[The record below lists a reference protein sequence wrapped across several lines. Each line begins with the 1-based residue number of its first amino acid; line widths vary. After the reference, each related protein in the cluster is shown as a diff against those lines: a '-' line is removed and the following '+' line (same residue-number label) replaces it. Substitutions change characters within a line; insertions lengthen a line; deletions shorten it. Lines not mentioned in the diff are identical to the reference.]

1 MLPDEQQLGQVDGR
15 ADIPCQL
22 AVRSLDELRPHPSYV
37 RHQLSV
43 TVSQL
48 STLIELGSVAFQQ
61 PIVISRDAIIVDG
74 YARWELARR
83 QGRPTILC
91 LEYHLTEEE
100 ALRWLIQ
107 THRPIRGLNSYCRT
121 LLALDLAPSLQEAA
135 RTNQR
140 IGGQSKGSSY
150 LTEAQK
156 IDVRSK
162 TAATASVSSGN
173 VAKAEKVARSAPSNV
188 SDALKSSEIRIHKAW
203 QWSPLSLQQQAKK
216 LEEHRSQKGTNQTS
230 RRLIQKH
237 VAQLAPAQLIPP
249 SLGEL
254 LKPLLPD
261 RAVVLDSIVVS
272 EIDAPGKI
280 VYFPKDAMVCLGKA
294 EEPT

>member
-1 MLPDEQQLGQVDGR
+1 MLPDEQQLRQIDGR
-15 ADIPCQL
+15 PDIPCQL

-61 PIVISRDAIIVDG
+61 PIVISRDGVIVDG

-83 QGRPTILC
+83 QGRPTTLC
-91 LEYHLTEEE
+91 LEYDLTEEE

-107 THRPIRGLNSYCRT
+107 THRPSCGLNSYCRS

-140 IGGQSKGSSY
+140 IGGQSKGSSN

-156 IDVRSK
+156 IDARSK
-162 TAATASVSSGN
+162 TAATAGVSSGN
-173 VAKAEKVARSAPSNV
+173 VAKAEKVSKSAAPSV
-188 SDALKSSEIRIHKAW
+188 RDALKSSEIRIHKAW
-203 QWSPLSLQQQAKK
+203 QWSPTGKEAGGASESERYEPDESPTNTEA
-216 LEEHRSQKGTNQTS
+216 RGTTGPGP
-230 RRLIQKH
+230 I
-237 VAQLAPAQLIPP
+237 
-249 SLGEL
+249 
-254 LKPLLPD
+254 
-261 RAVVLDSIVVS
+261 DSS
-272 EIDAPGKI
+272 EPG
-280 VYFPKDAMVCLGKA
+280 
-294 EEPT
+294 